1 MEFKKKLRRKMWMI
15 PFVMIG
21 IGAIVGFVIMGL
33 WNWMMPAIFGL
44 GMITFWQALG
54 LLILG
59 RLIFGGFRKHKPWGW
74 GMRHRHAYAYCQHN
88 SHKMAKETPADH
100 VQ

>member
-1 MEFKKKLRRKMWMI
+1 MMWLI
-15 PFVMIG
+15 PIG
-21 IGAIVGFVIMGL
+21 VIGMGALIGFTIMGL

-74 GMRHRHAYAYCQHN
+74 GMRHKYAYAYCQHN
-88 SHKMAKETPADH
+88 SHKFQKETPAEPNTIAE
-100 VQ
+100 